1 MDNLII
7 ENIKQRPLRTVISV
21 VGVALGVILIV
32 LMVGLARGMTRD
44 TGERQANV
52 DAEIR
57 FLPETL
63 ATGTGGA
70 SQLTMPVRYVD
81 AILHGV
87 KPTAEDPDLKPKPP
101 IAGVVA
107 ATPV

>member
-7 ENIKQRPLRTVISV
+7 ENIKQRPLRTAISI

-44 TGERQANV
+44 TGDRQGNV

-57 FLPETL
+57 FLPENL
-63 ATGTGGA
+63 LGAGSVA
-70 SQLTMPVRYVD
+70 SQL
-81 AILHGV
+81 
-87 KPTAEDPDLKPKPP
+87 
-101 IAGVVA
+101 VV
-107 ATPV
+107 PRRLVHSIKRFWHRL